1 MSRQGK
7 AFTAAFLNQLTQG
20 IKDRGAIGLAFEEK
34 EMDRFDINKQDFKK
48 RLLDVE
54 TAKNLATKLRKL
66 GARNRHIMYYAKDG
80 DPITALK
87 EIEQKLRGIKEQK
100 LTSRNPEELTP
111 EMVDE
116 ILDLPAEFKDDA
128 MPMEEFWNRTFNLFK
143 ENEKAMPSDND
154 EAFMGNLIFAAL
166 NLNPKERVRRKLE
179 NTMYKGDYS
188 IKDINDIAMKS
199 RYADA
204 FGGEFEAA
212 EMDVTKFPV
221 TISSTDR
228 ARYEK
233 LYTDT
238 IDDLLKNEAEIVK
251 AFGNLINPK
260 LPSDREL
267 VMGGIRNQMME
278 ERFKSL
284 GFGGDMYQIAKA
296 YAEARA
302 RQKVIDVFELGKPEI
317 DRLPF
322 LQGTTVSVTTGNV
335 TGGNNRTGDNTNN
348 KNKDQDEP
356 KLPFKDD
363 KKLEKGLA
371 VFAERVEQSGSRAIY
386 DFIQTFGELHKVK
399 YGQKLPD
406 GPPMPEDKD
415 ERRKWKQSWG
425 KYYYESGK
433 PKVR

>member
-7 AFTAAFLNQLTQG
+7 AFTAAFLNQITQG
-20 IKDRGAIGLAFEEK
+20 IKDRGTIGLAFEEK

-48 RLLDVE
+48 RLLDVD
-54 TAKNLATKLRKL
+54 TAKNLATKLRGL
-66 GARNRHIMYYAKDG
+66 GAKNRHIMYYAKDG
-80 DPITALK
+80 DPITSLK
-87 EIEQKLRGIKEQK
+87 EIEKKLREIKEQK

-188 IKDINDIAMKS
+188 IKDINEIAMKS

-204 FGGEFEAA
+204 FGGEFDAA
-212 EMDVTKFPV
+212 EMDVTKMPV

-233 LYTDT
+233 LYATT
-238 IDDLLKNEAEIVK
+238 IDDLLKNEAEIIK
-251 AFGNLINPK
+251 AFNLDPTMANRSKITQGIINQTIDPAF
-260 LPSDREL
+260 E
-267 VMGGIRNQMME
+267 
-278 ERFKSL
+278 SL
-284 GFGGDMYQIAKA
+284 GFGGDIYQIAKA
-296 YAEARA
+296 YAEAQA
-302 RQKVIDVFELGKPEI
+302 RQKVIDVFDLSEAQVAEV
-317 DRLPF
+317 PF
-322 LQGTTVSVTTGNV
+322 LQGATTVNV
-335 TGGNNRTGDNTNN
+335 GGSNNNQPPPNNNNQPSPNAGGDNLDGARNA
-348 KNKDQDEP
+348 
-356 KLPFKDD
+356 LP
-363 KKLEKGLA
+363 EMVA
-371 VFAERVEQSGSRAIY
+371 QNGSRAIY
-386 DFIQTFGELHKVK
+386 DFLQGFGASHLAR

-406 GPPMPEDKD
+406 GPPMPQEK
-415 ERRKWKQSWG
+415 EAKRKWKQSWG
-425 KYYYESGK
+425 KYYNENGK

>member
-7 AFTAAFLNQLTQG
+7 AFTAAFLNQMTQG
-20 IKDRGAIGLAFEEK
+20 IKDRGTIGLAFEEK

-48 RLLDVE
+48 RLLDVD
-54 TAKNLATKLRKL
+54 TAKNLATKLRGL
-66 GARNRHIMYYAKDG
+66 GAKNRHIMYYAKDG
-80 DPITALK
+80 DPITSLK
-87 EIEQKLRGIKEQK
+87 EIEKKLREIKQQK

-188 IKDINDIAMKS
+188 IKDINEIAMKS

-221 TISSTDR
+221 IISSTDR

-233 LYTDT
+233 LYADT
-238 IDDLLKNEAEIVK
+238 IDDLLKNEAEIIK
-251 AFGNLINPK
+251 AFGLNPTMANRSK
-260 LPSDREL
+260 ITQ
-267 VMGGIRNQMME
+267 GILNQTIDPAFE
-278 ERFKSL
+278 SL
-284 GFGGDMYQIAKA
+284 GFGGDIYQIAKA

-302 RQKVIDVFELGKPEI
+302 RQKVIDVFDLSEAQVKEI
-317 DRLPF
+317 PF
-322 LQGTTVSVTTGNV
+322 LQGTTISVTTGTT
-335 TGGNNRTGDNTNN
+335 TGGGTDNTTNTTTGGTTDTTTGGDNLDGARNA
-348 KNKDQDEP
+348 
-356 KLPFKDD
+356 LP
-363 KKLEKGLA
+363 EMVA
-371 VFAERVEQSGSRAIY
+371 QNGSRAIY
-386 DFIQTFGELHKVK
+386 DFLQAFGASHLAR

-406 GPPMPEDKD
+406 GPPMPQEK
-415 ERRKWKQSWG
+415 EAKRKWKQSWG
-425 KYYYESGK
+425 KYYNENGK

>member
-20 IKDRGAIGLAFEEK
+20 IKDRGTIGLAFEEK

-48 RLLDVE
+48 RLLDVD
-54 TAKNLATKLRKL
+54 TAKNLANKLRAL
-66 GARNRHIMYYAKDG
+66 GAKNRHIMYYAKDG
-80 DPITALK
+80 DPINSLK
-87 EIEQKLRGIKEQK
+87 EIEKKLREIKQQK

-188 IKDINDIAMKS
+188 IKDINEIAMKS

-204 FGGEFEAA
+204 FGGQFDAA
-212 EMDVTKFPV
+212 EMDITKFPV

-238 IDDLLKNEAEIVK
+238 INDLLKNEAEIIK
-251 AFGNLINPK
+251 AFNLDPTMANRAKIT
-260 LPSDREL
+260 R
-267 VMGGIRNQMME
+267 GIVNQTIDPAFE
-278 ERFKSL
+278 SL
-284 GFGGDMYQIAKA
+284 GFGGDIYQIAKA

-302 RQKVIDVFELGKPEI
+302 RQKVIDVFDLSEAQVKEI
-317 DRLPF
+317 PF
-322 LQGTTVSVTTGNV
+322 LQGATTVNV
-335 TGGNNRTGDNTNN
+335 GGSNNNQPPPNNNNNQPSPDAGGDDLEGARNA
-348 KNKDQDEP
+348 
-356 KLPFKDD
+356 LP
-363 KKLEKGLA
+363 EMVA
-371 VFAERVEQSGSRAIY
+371 QNGSRAIY
-386 DFIQTFGELHKVK
+386 DFLQAFGASHLAR

-406 GPPMPEDKD
+406 GPPMPQEK
-415 ERRKWKQSWG
+415 EEKRKWKQSWG
-425 KYYYESGK
+425 KYYNENGK

>member
-7 AFTAAFLNQLTQG
+7 AFTAAFLNQITQG
-20 IKDRGAIGLAFEEK
+20 IKDRGTIGLAFEEK

-48 RLLDVE
+48 RLLDVD
-54 TAKNLATKLRKL
+54 TAKNLANKLRKL

-188 IKDINDIAMKS
+188 IKDINEIAMKS

-204 FGGEFEAA
+204 FGGEFDAA

-221 TISSTDR
+221 IISDADR

-233 LYTDT
+233 LYADT
-238 IDDLLKNEAEIVK
+238 IDDLLKNEAEIIK
-251 AFGNLINPK
+251 AFNLEATMEN
-260 LPSDREL
+260 RAT
-267 VMGGIRNQMME
+267 VMRGIRNQTPNPAFE
-278 ERFKSL
+278 HL

-302 RQKVIDVFELGKPEI
+302 RQKVIKVFELGKPKI

-322 LQGTTVSVTTGNV
+322 LQGPT
-335 TGGNNRTGDNTNN
+335 TGGNTGANTGSNTGSN
-348 KNKDQDEP
+348 TGATTGGNTGGNTP
-356 KLPFKDD
+356 KLSFEDD
-363 KKLEKGLA
+363 QKLEKGLA

-386 DFIQTFGELHKVK
+386 DFMTTFGELHKVK

-433 PKVR
+433 PRVR